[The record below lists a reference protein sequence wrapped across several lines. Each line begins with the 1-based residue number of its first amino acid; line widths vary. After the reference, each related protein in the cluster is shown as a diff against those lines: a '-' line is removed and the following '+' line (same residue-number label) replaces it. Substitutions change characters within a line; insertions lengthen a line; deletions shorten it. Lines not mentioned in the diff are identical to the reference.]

1 MAISFVRIDDRVIH
15 GQLVTRWARE
25 LPCDGIVAIDDEVA
39 ADPLLSQVMIGA
51 VPDTRVWLF
60 DVADGDSQAA
70 QGDRQ

>member
-39 ADPLLSQVMIGA
+39 ADPLLSQVMTGQCRT
-51 VPDTRVWLF
+51 PRCGCLMWQPPLP
-60 DVADGDSQAA
+60 SCP
-70 QGDRQ
+70 R